1 MAVGLDQHIV
11 MVPSPSGQVPTPMPH
26 PYIGKLKDKLSDD
39 VEIGGKKA
47 AVKGSKAKF
56 ESPGHF
62 PMPPGTS
69 FQNKPNDEAEVTGG
83 CCDKVKINGKDACVL
98 GSTATSCDD
107 MKTPDG
113 CNIVAMG
120 ASVVLPIMMPCIDEL
135 TFKQDGGFMINTR
148 NMNGGQK
155 KEGQDKKPKLSN
167 AKWGSSSAKVGE
179 EVTLEVSTSDLYEGA
194 TIYFSIW
201 EEGFDPAVD
210 VPVAKVYGPNKGNAA
225 EAKWN
230 YAASDLSSPKG
241 DLSLK
246 KYYESQGIILPNDY
260 FKYRIKDHTAAFS
273 NSVQSTAKF
282 VFTAIA
288 FKCDQVDSSSVEI
301 GATIKMTAKTATGEK
316 IDDINLGLVL
326 ADQSTESGSIGSS
339 GEYTKQSVIP
349 GLFQLKIGE

>member
-1 MAVGLDQHIV
+1 MAVGVDQHIV
-11 MVPSPSGQVPTPMPH
+11 MVPAGTSMVPTPMPH

-69 FQNKPNDEAEVTGG
+69 FQNNPNNEAEVTNG

-120 ASVVLPIMMPCIDEL
+120 ASVVLPIKMPCIDEL

-148 NMNGGQK
+148 NMQAAPRQPGQEK
-155 KEGQDKKPKLSN
+155 HQKLSN
-167 AKWGSSSAKVGE
+167 PQWGASTAKVGE
-179 EVTLEVSTSDLYEGA
+179 EVTLKVSSTDLHENA
-194 TIYFSIW
+194 NVIFTIW

-225 EAKWN
+225 EAKWKWFFQ
-230 YAASDLSSPKG
+230 P
-241 DLSLK
+241 
-246 KYYESQGIILPNDY
+246 E
-260 FKYRIKDHTAAFS
+260 DHPEPLTAKP
-273 NSVQSTAKF
+273 KF

-288 FKCDQVDSSSVEI
+288 FKCEEVSSSAVEI
-301 GATIKMTAKTATGEK
+301 GMDLSLTVYHPDGSIASNKNYKAKSPGGQTHEGTTSSAGLIEIHGLIPGV
-316 IDDINLGLVL
+316 IDLDIDGSDTFHTEQENQ
-326 ADQSTESGSIGSS
+326 QST
-339 GEYTKQSVIP
+339 
-349 GLFQLKIGE
+349 